1 MLSCPLSSP
10 FLQSTVKHQ
19 LSADEARVQ
28 AAELM
33 RKAKAKRE
41 KEEAETAR
49 LREREVRHA
58 CRRTGLV

>member
-1 MLSCPLSSP
+1 
-10 FLQSTVKHQ
+10 VKHQ